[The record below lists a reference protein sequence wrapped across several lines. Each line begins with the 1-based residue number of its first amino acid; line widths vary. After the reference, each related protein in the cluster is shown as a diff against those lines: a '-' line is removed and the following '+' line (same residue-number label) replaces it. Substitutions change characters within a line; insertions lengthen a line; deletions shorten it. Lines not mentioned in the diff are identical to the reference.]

1 MWRRGLGDAR
11 NRPVNR
17 HSRRAA
23 ISSDSSVMA
32 AEDGNAATSSTG
44 AARTVG
50 IVRAALLVAIG
61 LGALIDDRPAQYQTT
76 FYVVLIAATASAVV
90 ELAFPTRRNQSLYV
104 FVGLDLIVLATLA
117 HSSGGAA
124 SEVRF
129 AFFAIPVLAAM
140 LFGPRATLLMSIA
153 VVTTY
158 LTLALTQ
165 PPDGVTQDQQPFYV
179 ELVYLAWAAIAA
191 VLLSKLMTRRAQT
204 IADLARSRGRL
215 TVEVLDAEDR
225 ERKRLANWL
234 HDGPVQNLLVV
245 GQDLAEA
252 ERGDQAALE
261 RARGIVRDTIPQ
273 LRNVLTDLHPG
284 LLTSTGLAPALEALA
299 TAQAQHA
306 SFTVDVSA
314 DEGAEGTHDQ
324 LLLSLARELLINV
337 GKHAQAK
344 EVRISVSRR
353 PDEILLEVSDDGR
366 GFDLARR
373 AEAVADGHIG
383 LASSTERVE
392 SLGGRL
398 EITSAPGRGTRVHVA
413 IPDRARP

>member
-1 MWRRGLGDAR
+1 MRRHMWRRGLGDAR

-17 HSRRAA
+17 QPRGAA
-23 ISSDSSVMA
+23 ISSDSSVPA
-32 AEDGNAATSSTG
+32 AEEGTG

-76 FYVVLIAATASAVV
+76 FYVVLIAAAASAAL
-90 ELAFPTRRNQSLYV
+90 ELAFPTRRNRTLRV
-104 FVGLDLIVLATLA
+104 FVGLDLIVLAALA

-140 LFGPRATLLMSIA
+140 LFRPRATLITSIA

-165 PPDGVTQDQQPFYV
+165 PADAVTEDQQLFYV

-191 VLLSKLMTRRAQT
+191 VLLSKMMTRRAET
-204 IADLARSRGRL
+204 IAELARSRGRL

-252 ERGDQAALE
+252 ERGDTTALE

-284 LLTSTGLAPALEALA
+284 LLTSTGLAPALQALA
-299 TAQAQHA
+299 TAQAHHA
-306 SFTVDVSA
+306 PFTVDVSA
-314 DEGAEGTHDQ
+314 DEGADGIHDQ
-324 LLLSLARELLINV
+324 LLLSLTRELLINV

-344 EVRISVSRR
+344 AVRISVSRR

-366 GFDLARR
+366 GFDPARR

-383 LASSTERVE
+383 LASSVERVE

-398 EITSAPGRGTRVHVA
+398 EITSAPGRGTRVLVA
-413 IPDRARP
+413 IPDQAGA

>member
-1 MWRRGLGDAR
+1 
-11 NRPVNR
+11 
-17 HSRRAA
+17 
-23 ISSDSSVMA
+23 
-32 AEDGNAATSSTG
+32 
-44 AARTVG
+44 
-50 IVRAALLVAIG
+50 
-61 LGALIDDRPAQYQTT
+61 
-76 FYVVLIAATASAVV
+76 
-90 ELAFPTRRNQSLYV
+90 
-104 FVGLDLIVLATLA
+104 
-117 HSSGGAA
+117 
-124 SEVRF
+124 
-129 AFFAIPVLAAM
+129 
-140 LFGPRATLLMSIA
+140 
-153 VVTTY
+153 
-158 LTLALTQ
+158 
-165 PPDGVTQDQQPFYV
+165 
-179 ELVYLAWAAIAA
+179 
-191 VLLSKLMTRRAQT
+191 
-204 IADLARSRGRL
+204 
-215 TVEVLDAEDR
+215 
-225 ERKRLANWL
+225 LANWL

>member
-1 MWRRGLGDAR
+1 MWRSALGDAR
-11 NRPVNR
+11 NRRVNR
-17 HSRRAA
+17 QSRRAA
-23 ISSDSSVMA
+23 ISSDSSVPA
-32 AEDGNAATSSTG
+32 AEDGNAGTWSPG

-50 IVRAALLVAIG
+50 IVRAALLAAIG
-61 LGALIDDRPAQYQTT
+61 LGALIDDRPGQYQTT
-76 FYVVLIAATASAVV
+76 FYVVFIAAAASAALV
-90 ELAFPTRRNQSLYV
+90 LAFPIPRNHSLYV
-104 FVGLDLIVLATLA
+104 FAGLDLIVLATLA

-140 LFGPRATLLMSIA
+140 LLRPRATLITSIA

-165 PPDGVTQDQQPFYV
+165 PPDAVTEDQQLFYV
-179 ELVYLAWAAIAA
+179 ELVYLAWAAMAA
-191 VLLSKLMTRRAQT
+191 VLLSRMMTRRAET
-204 IADLARSRGRL
+204 IAELARSRGRL
-215 TVEVLDAEDR
+215 MVDVLDADDR

-234 HDGPVQNLLVV
+234 HDGPVQNLLAA

-252 ERGDQAALE
+252 ARGDPTALD
-261 RARGIVRDTIPQ
+261 RARGTVRDTIPQ
-273 LRNVLTDLHPG
+273 LRNVLIDLHPG
-284 LLTSTGLAPALEALA
+284 LLTSTGLAPALQALA
-299 TAQAQHA
+299 TAQAHHA
-306 SFTVDVSA
+306 SFSVDVSA
-314 DEGAEGTHDQ
+314 DEGAEGIHDQ

-344 EVRISVSRR
+344 EVHVSVSLR

-366 GFDLARR
+366 GFDPARR

-383 LASSTERVE
+383 LASSVERVE

-398 EITSAPGRGTRVHVA
+398 EIASAPGRGTRVLVA
-413 IPDRARP
+413 IPDQART